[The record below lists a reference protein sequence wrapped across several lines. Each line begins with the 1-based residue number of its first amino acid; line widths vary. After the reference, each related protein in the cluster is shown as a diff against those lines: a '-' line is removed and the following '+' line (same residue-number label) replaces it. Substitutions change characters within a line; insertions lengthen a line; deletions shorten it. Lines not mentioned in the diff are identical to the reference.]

1 MIHYAY
7 MSIRDPSGSY
17 IVEQGTRILMTTVST
32 YFPIYIDQ
40 VTYFKN
46 NPIVMSGFFINF

>member
-46 NPIVMSGFFINF
+46 NPIVVSGFFINF